1 MEKNVN
7 LNIIS
12 LILVKDLVLLGSLG
26 SKYIRNM
33 DFLLPLVPP
42 LANP

>member
-7 LNIIS
+7 FNIIS
-12 LILVKDLVLLGSLG
+12 LILVKDLVLLGSLC

-33 DFLLPLVPP
+33 DF
-42 LANP
+42 

>member
-7 LNIIS
+7 FNIIS

-33 DFLLPLVPP
+33 DF
-42 LANP
+42 